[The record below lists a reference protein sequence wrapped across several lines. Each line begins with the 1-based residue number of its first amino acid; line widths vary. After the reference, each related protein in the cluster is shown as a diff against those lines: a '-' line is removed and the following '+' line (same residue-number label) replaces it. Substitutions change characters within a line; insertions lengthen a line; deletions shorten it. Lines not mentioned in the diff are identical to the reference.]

1 MQTSF
6 QKRNTAPVHAAMC
19 MNPEEKLR
27 EKTHHKIA
35 HITGAVYKMSRIQ
48 KPMEIEGELSSVGK
62 RRKQKEGT
70 YW

>member
-1 MQTSF
+1 
-6 QKRNTAPVHAAMC
+6 MC

-48 KPMEIEGELSSVGK
+48 KPMEIEGELSSIGK
-62 RRKQKEGT
+62 RRKQEVGT